1 MTENLRDLCKQLR
14 LAYVAEVVDSVEF
27 STPQDYLSN
36 VLVKEI
42 EMREFAKVERNLKK
56 ARFLENKTLES
67 YQWDSA
73 SLRLPQT
80 VTREQLEELEFIK
93 AHQNLVLVGA
103 PGTGKTHLAS
113 ALGRRAC
120 EKGHQ
125 VRFYRVSHLVEEL
138 ETAYRNGKL
147 SAFRK
152 RFDDIQLLILDE
164 MGYVPFSKEGAEIL
178 FQLITEF
185 YEKKSLIVTSNLEFS
200 QWNRIFIDSR
210 LTAALVDR
218 LIHHAHII
226 TYTGESYRLTNA
238 LSRIN

>member
-14 LAYVAEVVDSVEF
+14 LAYVAEVVDSVDF

-67 YQWDSA
+67 YQWGS

-80 VTREQLEELEFIK
+80 VTKGQLEDLEFIK

-120 EKGHQ
+120 EMGYQ

-152 RFDDIQLLILDE
+152 KFDDIQLLILDE

>member
-42 EMREFAKVERNLKK
+42 EMREVAKVERNLKK

-67 YQWDSA
+67 YQWGS

-80 VTREQLEELEFIK
+80 VTKDQLEDLEFIK

-120 EKGHQ
+120 EMGYQ

-152 RFDDIQLLILDE
+152 KFDDIQLLILDE

-200 QWNRIFIDSR
+200 QWNRIFVDSR

-238 LSRIN
+238 LSRTN

>member
-1 MTENLRDLCKQLR
+1 MTENLHDLCKQLR
-14 LAYVAEVVDSVEF
+14 LAYVVEVVDSIEF
-27 STPQDYLSN
+27 LPSEYYLSN

-67 YQWDSA
+67 YQWGSA
-73 SLRLPQT
+73 SLKLPQT
-80 VTREQLEELEFIK
+80 VTLEQLEELEFIK

-103 PGTGKTHLAS
+103 PGTGKTYLAT
-113 ALGRRAC
+113 ALGRLAC
-120 EKGHQ
+120 EKGYQ

-138 ETAYRNGKL
+138 ETTYRNGKL
-147 SAFRK
+147 SAFQK

-164 MGYVPFSKEGAEIL
+164 MGYVLFSKEVAGIL

-185 YEKKSLIVTSNLEFS
+185 YEKKSLIVISNLEFS
-200 QWNRIFIDSR
+200 QWNR
-210 LTAALVDR
+210 TT
-218 LIHHAHII
+218 

>member
-67 YQWDSA
+67 YQWGS

-80 VTREQLEELEFIK
+80 VTKDQLEDLDFIK

-120 EKGHQ
+120 EMGYQ

-152 RFDDIQLLILDE
+152 KFDDIQLLILDE

-200 QWNRIFIDSR
+200 QWNRIFVDSR

-238 LSRIN
+238 LSRTN

>member
-14 LAYVAEVVDSVEF
+14 LAYVAEVVDSIEF

-67 YQWDSA
+67 YQWGS

-80 VTREQLEELEFIK
+80 VTKDQLEDLEFIK

-120 EKGHQ
+120 EMGYQ

-152 RFDDIQLLILDE
+152 KFDDIQLLILDE

-200 QWNRIFIDSR
+200 QWNRIFVDSR

-238 LSRIN
+238 LSRTN

>member
-67 YQWDSA
+67 YQWGS

-80 VTREQLEELEFIK
+80 VTKDQLEDLEFIK

-120 EKGHQ
+120 EMGYQ

-152 RFDDIQLLILDE
+152 KFDDIQLLILDE

-200 QWNRIFIDSR
+200 QWNRIFVDSR

-238 LSRIN
+238 LSRTN

>member
-14 LAYVAEVVDSVEF
+14 LAYVADSFENADF
-27 STPQDYLSN
+27 STPEVFLTN
-36 VLVKEI
+36 VLIQEI
-42 EMREFAKVERNLKK
+42 EMREVAKVERNLKK
-56 ARFLENKTLES
+56 ARFLENKSLES
-67 YQWDSA
+67 YHWGTSI
-73 SLRLPQT
+73 RLPQT
-80 VTREQLEELEFIK
+80 VTKDQLENLDFIRD
-93 AHQNLVLVGA
+93 HQNLVLVGA

-113 ALGRRAC
+113 ALGRKAC
-120 EKGHQ
+120 EKGYE

-138 ETAYRNGKL
+138 EIAQRNGKL

-152 RFDDIQLLILDE
+152 KFDGIQLLILDE
-164 MGYVPFSKEGAEIL
+164 MGYVPFSKESAEIL

-218 LIHHAHII
+218 LIHHAHVI
-226 TYTGESYRLTNA
+226 TYSGESYRLTNA
-238 LSRIN
+238 LSRLK

>member
-1 MTENLRDLCKQLR
+1 MSENLRNLCKQLR
-14 LAYVAEVVDSVEF
+14 LAYVAESFEKVEF
-27 STPQDYLSN
+27 STPYDFLIN
-36 VLVKEI
+36 VFEQEI
-42 EMREFAKVERNLKK
+42 EMRELAKVDRNLKK
-56 ARFLENKTLES
+56 ARFLENKSLKT
-67 YQWDSA
+67 YQWNSA
-73 SLRLPQT
+73 IRLPQT
-80 VTREQLEELEFIK
+80 LNKEQLENLDFIK
-93 AHQNLVLVGA
+93 DCQNLVLVGA

-120 EKGHQ
+120 EMGYEVK
-125 VRFYRVSHLVEEL
+125 FYRVAHLVEEL
-138 ETAYRNGKL
+138 ESAHRNGRL
-147 SAFRK
+147 SSFRK
-152 RFDDIQLLILDE
+152 KFDDIQLLVLDE

-200 QWNRIFIDSR
+200 QWNRIFTDSR

-238 LSRIN
+238 LSRVN

>member
-67 YQWDSA
+67 YQWGS

-80 VTREQLEELEFIK
+80 VTKDQLEDLEFIK

-120 EKGHQ
+120 EMGYQ

-138 ETAYRNGKL
+138 ESAYRNGKL

-152 RFDDIQLLILDE
+152 KFDDIQLLILDE

-200 QWNRIFIDSR
+200 QWNRIFVDSR

-238 LSRIN
+238 LSRTN

>member
-14 LAYVAEVVDSVEF
+14 LAYVADVVDSVEF

-67 YQWDSA
+67 YQWGS

-80 VTREQLEELEFIK
+80 VTKEQLEDLDFIK

-113 ALGRRAC
+113 SLGRRAC
-120 EKGHQ
+120 EMGYQ

-152 RFDDIQLLILDE
+152 KFDDIQLLILDE

-200 QWNRIFIDSR
+200 QWNRIFVDSR

-238 LSRIN
+238 LSRTN

>member
-27 STPQDYLSN
+27 STPQGFLSN

-67 YQWDSA
+67 YQWGS

-80 VTREQLEELEFIK
+80 VTKNQLEDLEFIT

-120 EKGHQ
+120 EMGYQ

-147 SAFRK
+147 SVFRK
-152 RFDDIQLLILDE
+152 KFDDIQLLILDE

-238 LSRIN
+238 LSRTN